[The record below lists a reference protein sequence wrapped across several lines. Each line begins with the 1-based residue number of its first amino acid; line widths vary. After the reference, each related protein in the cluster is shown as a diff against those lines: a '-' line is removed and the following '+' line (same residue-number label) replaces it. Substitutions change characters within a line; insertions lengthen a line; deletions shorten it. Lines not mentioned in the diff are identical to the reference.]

1 MTNMRLTIGRGRAF
15 PKNKTLPFSAKLKR
29 FFKNSVFFPEFSH
42 SGLRLFEVIHRQ
54 LLYHKNIAPPI
65 TFFVRSLHP
74 NPRLASLFLGLKL
87 KRADRRYA
95 PTGQTDPGINFNFQ
109 PPTINN
115 QSGRGINPQP
125 SITLPK

>member
-87 KRADRRYA
+87 KRGRRSYVA
-95 PTGQTDPGINFNFQ
+95 STGPTDPE
-109 PPTINN
+109 
-115 QSGRGINPQP
+115 INPQ
-125 SITLPK
+125 